1 MGDINVMFDT
11 GDKAYGPFHLE
22 KARAFMHVLL
32 KINENV
38 CAAVFTRGKSGDK
51 VVTVE
56 VLFSGGSA
64 RGRLMLGT
72 LGKDDD
78 DSPVPFNTDAC
89 PCAMLDIAV
98 AALIAAQSAN

>member
-1 MGDINVMFDT
+1 MGDIKVMFDT

-32 KINENV
+32 NIRETV
-38 CAAVFTRGKSGDK
+38 CAAVFTGSESGDR

-56 VLFSGGSA
+56 VLFSGKSA
-64 RGRLMLGT
+64 RGRIVLSS

-78 DSPVPFNTDAC
+78 DTPVQFNVGAC
-89 PCAMLDIAV
+89 PCEMLDTAA